1 MDLESL
7 FAFMFSDDLT
17 LEKFVQFIK
26 SINYTEF
33 DDERLKN
40 IKESLKIVL
49 GDLVPKLNIKKYNI
63 FIIVSCLIFSGIASM
78 AWLKIAYALLALSAS
93 YRDVI
98 KPVMEYFKDKKR
110 YESGDEVKGLKE
122 VINDIDTL
130 LKFRKNRETAMDL
143 EEVKKSGR
151 DEDLNYI
158 NSLINFISA
167 RITDIPFDLVEYV
180 SVRFNAALEYFEE
193 NKDSEA
199 LKKVKVE
206 LGRIADIVV
215 ECLEMKYDSVID
227 RDLGVEIKEEL
238 NVDGGRY

>member
-7 FAFMFSDDLT
+7 FALMFSDDLT

-40 IKESLKIVL
+40 IKESLKTVL

-63 FIIVSCLIFSGIASM
+63 FIIVSCLIFSGISSM

-110 YESGDEVKGLKE
+110 YESGEDVQYLRD
-122 VINDIDTL
+122 VINDIDAL
-130 LKFRKNRETAMDL
+130 LKFRKNRAKAVDL
-143 EEVKKSGR
+143 EEKHNNSINK
-151 DEDLNYI
+151 DLEYLSKLIKLI
-158 NSLINFISA
+158 NSKVDLLSA
-167 RITDIPFDLVEYV
+167 SDKIRFDRVLSNLNEIKSDEEIKEAIDELESVVDVIVE
-180 SVRFNAALEYFEE
+180 
-193 NKDSEA
+193 
-199 LKKVKVE
+199 
-206 LGRIADIVV
+206 
-215 ECLEMKYDSVID
+215 
-227 RDLGVEIKEEL
+227 DLGVEVKEEL
-238 NVDGGRY
+238 NVDRGRY